1 MSGTIELENNEGE
14 VEGGVLVGGGE
25 NVRRM
30 PVFYPPWDG

>member
-1 MSGTIELENNEGE
+1 MSGTIELENDEGE
-14 VEGGVLVGGGE
+14 VEGGVLVGGSD